1 MLKIELML
9 TIALLTLT
17 MFVGPG
23 MGYEP
28 ATSGI
33 EHLVYITEQF
43 PPFNFQE
50 EGQLKGLSVD
60 LLDRMLDRMGMTLNR
75 SSIKLLAWDAGYQ
88 IALENNNTVLFSTA
102 RLSERE
108 SSFKWVGPI
117 NPTRVVLFAMKD
129 KAINI
134 SSPEDLKK
142 YKIGVIHNSAEELL
156 AIKAGLDPKEL
167 VVENNSNTLMKFL
180 EDGTIDTWAYAEIP
194 GMWLLDRYGIKTS
207 QYKTVFDL
215 GNDFELY
222 YAFNKDTPDSLV
234 HAFQHALNQTKQEL
248 DLDGLNDYEKILYKY
263 IPVRYS
269 KQKVTDE
276 QVIRLVN
283 YTSSCIESDAPGT
296 FKKISA
302 EEHPFKDKDNPAL
315 YVFVYDMKIN
325 IVAHADKPLLVGMNF
340 MGKVDVSGK
349 KFRDEIVA
357 GAIKNR
363 TGWVD
368 YIYTNP
374 AESGLY
380 YKTTYYSLTRGSDGK
395 MYVVCCGKYKEA
407 P

>member
-1 MLKIELML
+1 MLKIEAML
-9 TIALLTLT
+9 TMALLT
-17 MFVGPG
+17 MFIAPA
-23 MGYEP
+23 MGYMP
-28 ATSGI
+28 APSV

-50 EGQLKGLSVD
+50 EGMLKGISVD
-60 LLDRMLDRMGMTLNR
+60 LLDRMLNRMDIDLNR
-75 SSIKLLAWDAGYQ
+75 SSIRLLAWDVGYQ
-88 IALENNNTVLFSTA
+88 IALEKNNTVLFSTA
-102 RLSERE
+102 RLPERE

-117 NPTRVVLFAMKD
+117 SPTRVVLFAMKD

-134 SSPEDLKK
+134 ESPEDLKK
-142 YKIGVIHNSAEELL
+142 YKIGVIHNSAEQLL
-156 AIKAGLDPKEL
+156 ATRAGLSPKEL
-167 VVENNSNTLMKFL
+167 VVENDSNIIMKFL
-180 EDGTIDTWAYAEIP
+180 E
-194 GMWLLDRYGIKTS
+194 GMWLLNRYGIKTS

-234 HAFQHALNQTKQEL
+234 QAFQHALNQTKQEK
-248 DLDGLNDYEKILYKY
+248 DLDGISDYEKILYKY
-263 IPVRYS
+263 IPTRYS
-269 KQKVTDE
+269 KQNVTDG
-276 QVIRLVN
+276 QVIRLAN
-283 YTSSCIESDAPGT
+283 FTSSRIESDAPGT
-296 FKKISA
+296 FKRISA
-302 EEHPFKDKDNPAL
+302 GEHPFKDKDNPAL
-315 YVFVYDMKIN
+315 YIFVYDTEIN
-325 IVAHADKPLLVGMNF
+325 MVAHADNPRLVGMNF

-380 YKTTYYSLTRGSDGK
+380 YKTTYYTLTRGSDGK
-395 MYVVCCGKYKEA
+395 LYVVCCGKYKEA
-407 P
+407 Q